1 MKKRMIYILTG
12 ISIGIFLANLYTVI
26 FLKPSN
32 SIGLY
37 HKILATDDLEDMEDL
52 LFTSEALTQEDYEY
66 ITALGNSPYM
76 ISQYTLFSFHEVSYL
91 LMTTPGTD
99 KLQIIQV
106 DKVPEDI
113 HSYLTEQM
121 EMAD

>member
-1 MKKRMIYILTG
+1 MKKIIGYILIG
-12 ISIGIFLANLYTVI
+12 VSIGIFLTNLSTVI
-26 FLKPSN
+26 FQKPST

-37 HKILATDDLEDMEDL
+37 HKMLATDELEDMEDL
-52 LFTSEALTQEDYEY
+52 LFTSEALSQEDYEY

-91 LMTTPGTD
+91 ITTTPGTD

-113 HSYLTEQM
+113 QSYLAEQM

>member
-1 MKKRMIYILTG
+1 MKKTIGYILIG
-12 ISIGIFLANLYTVI
+12 ISIGIFLTNIYTAV
-26 FLKPSN
+26 FQKPSN

-37 HKILATDDLEDMEDL
+37 HKMLATKELEDIEHL
-52 LFTSEALTQEDYEY
+52 LLNSEALSKEDYEY
-66 ITALGNSPYM
+66 ITALENSPYM

-91 LMTTPGTD
+91 ITTTPGTD

-113 HSYLTEQM
+113 QSYLVEQM
-121 EMAD
+121 AD

>member
-1 MKKRMIYILTG
+1 MKKIIGYILIG
-12 ISIGIFLANLYTVI
+12 VSIGIFLTNLYTVI
-26 FLKPSN
+26 FQKPSN

-37 HKILATDDLEDMEDL
+37 HKMLATDELEDMEDL
-52 LFTSEALTQEDYEY
+52 LFTSEALSQEDYEY

-91 LMTTPGTD
+91 ITTTPGTD

-113 HSYLTEQM
+113 QSYLAEQM

>member
-1 MKKRMIYILTG
+1 MKKIIGYILIG
-12 ISIGIFLANLYTVI
+12 VSIGIFLTNLYTVI
-26 FLKPSN
+26 FQKPSN

-37 HKILATDDLEDMEDL
+37 HKMLATDELEDMEDL
-52 LFTSEALTQEDYEY
+52 LFTSEALSQEDYEY

-91 LMTTPGTD
+91 ITTTPGTD

-113 HSYLTEQM
+113 QSYLAEQM
-121 EMAD
+121 EMSD